1 MLSGEEYEDYC
12 TKMGNSPVWGGQVEI
27 RALATCIKKPIQVE
41 KSSTCMHV
49 FCKDYTPVNNSL
61 IHFSIRSYF

>member
-41 KSSTCMHV
+41 K
-49 FCKDYTPVNNSL
+49 
-61 IHFSIRSYF
+61 